1 MVGARLSKGI
11 LLTVKTE
18 FPSVLT
24 QGSSDLDGKCHKVLK
39 QTLVL
44 GFFFFFFF
52 TVLVSSPFPLSE
64 ELVHCGLIWN
74 IP

>member
-24 QGSSDLDGKCHKVLK
+24 QGSSDLDGKRHKVLK

-44 GFFFFFFF
+44 VCFFFFF